1 MTTFEEVLPVADAV
15 LYEGYVLYPYRA
27 DDVKNA
33 VRWQFG
39 VLAPPAFVAVDP
51 SERSALHAEL
61 LLDGRPTRGQLRLRF
76 LQVQRRT
83 VERSQSSS
91 RPVTIPGSTGHEC
104 TPVDRLRAGDVEYLP
119 FDEAAPQEV
128 DVALDLTLAGSS
140 TQTVEAAIAG
150 GTDIEAVPGG
160 RLVRTRL
167 PLTATIQ
174 LRLEPL
180 PGPHGVRRLTIDVH
194 NATPWQE
201 NPGHD
206 PEPPTPPDRAEALR
220 RSLVAAHLLV
230 RLDDGRF
237 LSLTDPPEWAAGHVA
252 GCRNDG
258 VWPVLVGPPTSADVA
273 LCSPIILPDHPQLA
287 PESTTQFY
295 DGTEIDE
302 MLSLR
307 ALTLTDAEKRAVR
320 GTDARAAEVLDRVE
334 GLPADLMDR
343 LHGAIRYLEH
353 VERPPTDESPP
364 SGIPPRA
371 AGPSANG
378 TTDAMDSRPPEVAVG
393 THVMLRPRATSTDA
407 QDLFL
412 AGRPA
417 TVMRVVEDVDGQ
429 THLAVVLDDDP
440 GRDVALDYGR
450 FLYFRPDEVEPIGA
464 AP

>member
-27 DDVKNA
+27 DDAKNV

-39 VLAPPAFVAVDP
+39 VLAPPSFVAVDP

-61 LLDGRPTRGQLRLRF
+61 LLDGRPTNGQLRLRF

-83 VERSQSSS
+83 VERSPSPR
-91 RPVTIPGSTGHEC
+91 RPVTNAGSSGHGY

-119 FDEAAPQEV
+119 FDEAAPQDVE
-128 DVALDLTLAGSS
+128 VALDLTLTGND
-140 TQTVEAAIAG
+140 TQTAEAAIPG
-150 GTDIEAVPGG
+150 GTDIEEVPGG

-167 PLTATIQ
+167 PLTATITVGLQ
-174 LRLEPL
+174 PL
-180 PGPHGVRRLTIDVH
+180 PGPHGVRRLTIEVR
-194 NATPWQE
+194 NTTRWQE
-201 NPGHD
+201 NHQD
-206 PEPPTPPDRAEALR
+206 PSAAPDRAEALR

-230 RLDDGRF
+230 RLDHGRF
-237 LSLTDPPEWAAGHVA
+237 LSLTDPPEWAADHIA

-258 VWPVLVGPPTSADVA
+258 VWPVLAGPPTSADLT
-273 LCSPIILPDHPQLA
+273 LCSPIILPDHPRLA
-287 PESTTQFY
+287 PESTTQFC

-320 GTDARAAEVLDRVE
+320 GTDARAAQVLDRVE

-353 VERPPTDESPP
+353 VERPPTDEGPP
-364 SGIPPRA
+364 PGTPPREA
-371 AGPSANG
+371 WTGPNG
-378 TTDAMDSRPPEVAVG
+378 PTDAPDTRPPEVAVG

-464 AP
+464 TP